1 MSAIKDYMATIAES
15 KNRTSMLLN
24 AWREISDRLDALE
37 KKAHEHPDKVH
48 PTDWTVV
55 IKGDV
60 PYRVASFVG
69 PNDTERSCDEHTE
82 KQMGSVNIPFQSP
95 LPVEVP
101 PSSTLYTGD
110 TERSCGNCNLLVGCK
125 VVLSSGQDCCDFWEQ
140 YVPRQKQPTQE
151 QLWICPKA
159 KDCPCNQHILKKPS
173 CNHVVPHKKSRMC
186 ESASSVCPEC
196 IPYAQ
201 EQGGDDNHCN
211 DCCCARSWKAL
222 GVSEYDGKSIP
233 EHIAALRARL
243 EKAEKENAELKRKL
257 SEVKP

>member
-1 MSAIKDYMATIAES
+1 MSAIKNYMATIAES

-37 KKAHEHPDKVH
+37 AKAHEHPDKVQ

-69 PNDTERSCDEHTE
+69 PDDTERSCDEHTE

-95 LPVEVP
+95 MPVEVP
-101 PSSTLYTGD
+101 PPSTLYTGD
-110 TERSCGNCNLLVGCK
+110 TERSC
-125 VVLSSGQDCCDFWEQ
+125 DE
-140 YVPRQKQPTQE
+140 PAQE

-159 KDCPCNQHILKKPS
+159 KDCPCNEHILEKPS

-201 EQGGDDNHCN
+201 EQGGDDKDYDALLKKYQDLMAWYDNHSGTPCEQI
-211 DCCCARSWKAL
+211 RH
-222 GVSEYDGKSIP
+222 
-233 EHIAALRARL
+233 EHEVADLRARL
-243 EKAEKENAELKRKL
+243 EQAERIARDNGELALRRGREIERLEKENAELKRKL